1 MNQMNLHSP
10 FWKEGL
16 KYLGWVLLAVFLWF
30 RGCSSSEIPNVIA
43 KVIIPEVKGKFEPK
57 KPVHEPILIQ
67 ANSPQ
72 LKNGKTIFVENQINK
87 KLLAETEK
95 LKADF
100 AKANDSIKQL
110 SFEKAIQIN
119 SFSTDFEDDNIVID
133 INGIVRGEVQEITPA
148 YTIKQK
154 TVAVPVKVKETVF
167 RVLAGGAIGV
177 NKEINQFAYG
187 LNLNFQNRKG
197 NIISAEYLNIGN
209 QEFAMVGY
217 KQSIFNIRR

>member
-1 MNQMNLHSP
+1 MNQINLHSP
-10 FWKEGL
+10 FWKEAL

-30 RGCSSSEIPNVIA
+30 RGCSNSEIQNVIA
-43 KVIIPEVKGKFEPK
+43 KVTIPEVKGKLQPK

-100 AKANDSIKQL
+100 AKANDSIKKL
-110 SFEKAIQIN
+110 SFHKAVELN
-119 SFSTDFEDDNIVID
+119 KFSTNFEDENLILN
-133 INGIVRGEVQEITPA
+133 INGIVQGEVKEITPA
-148 YTIKQK
+148 YTIKEK
-154 TVAVPVKVKETVF
+154 TINAPVKQKETVF
-167 RVLAGGAIGV
+167 RVLAGGAVGA
-177 NKEINQFAYG
+177 NKELNQFAYG

-217 KQSIFNIRR
+217 KQSIFNIKR